1 MSKSKNYEY
10 CLDQL
15 RGYSKVAIMM
25 GKEDYD
31 IYVDPTPAMKAMWK
45 ILEENKDDFE
55 KCRSEIV
62 ALKEADYEN
71 FVHKNGRS
79 YLSENIWDGI
89 IEILDEFNW
98 EEDNKNGKE

>member
-1 MSKSKNYEY
+1 MPKSENYDHCLQELWEYSKATIIMSKE
-10 CLDQL
+10 
-15 RGYSKVAIMM
+15 A
-25 GKEDYD
+25 YD

-71 FVHKNGRS
+71 FIHKKTRS
-79 YLSENIWDGI
+79 YLTENMWDDI
-89 IEILDEFNW
+89 ISILDKYNW
-98 EEDNKNGKE
+98 EDK